1 MRFNEA
7 FNGMLPAAIEKFEE
21 LLVAVPKAKVVKGY
35 DVDAG
40 PDSLFAWGCA
50 CRMVA
55 PDMDAL
61 QTSAKKL
68 GITCLGDGNMTYA
81 GERKIA
87 DFKAFRVDGRLALKS
102 EKELEMEVMK

>member
-1 MRFNEA
+1 MRFREG

-40 PDSLFAWGCA
+40 KDSYFAWGCA

-61 QTSAKKL
+61 QAAAGKL

-87 DFKAFRVDGRLALKS
+87 DFKTFRVDGRLALTP
-102 EKELEMEVMK
+102 EKESEMEVTR